1 MKRFNGYICQWQ
13 EFLDCFGSS
22 VDKNLNCSLVM
33 KLNYLRDLLDG
44 PAKAAISG
52 FESRNVN
59 YSEALDVLKERYGKK
74 AENLPPIK
82 DEDNIADLKR
92 FQDTQ
97 IVL

>member
-1 MKRFNGYICQWQ
+1 MKRFNGYICQGQ
-13 EFLDCFGSS
+13 EFLDCFGSC
-22 VDKNLNCSLVM
+22 VDKHLNPSLVIRF
-33 KLNYLRDLLDG
+33 NYLRDLLDG
-44 PAKAAISG
+44 PTKAAISG

-82 DEDNIADLKR
+82 DEDNIADLKK

>member
-22 VDKNLNCSLVM
+22 VDKNLNRSLVIRF
-33 KLNYLRDLLDG
+33 NYLRDLLDG
-44 PAKAAISG
+44 PTKAAISG

>member
-1 MKRFNGYICQWQ
+1 
-13 EFLDCFGSS
+13 
-22 VDKNLNCSLVM
+22 M

-52 FESRNVN
+52 FESRNLN
-59 YSEALDVLKERYGKK
+59 YSEVLDVLKERYGKK

-82 DEDNIADLKR
+82 DEDNIADLKK